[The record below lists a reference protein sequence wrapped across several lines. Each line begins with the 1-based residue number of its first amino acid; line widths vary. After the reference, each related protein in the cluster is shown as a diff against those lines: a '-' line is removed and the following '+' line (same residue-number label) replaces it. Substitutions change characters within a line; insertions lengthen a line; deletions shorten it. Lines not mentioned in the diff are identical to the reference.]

1 MIYRITYD
9 NKKRKLAHPVKDR
22 EELMALR
29 DSKKNLEN
37 LAKARQG
44 DEKAK
49 ADLLQL
55 AYNLGHVDG
64 LIAGCKSQGSFFF
77 HDVDCYDKEQSDA
90 FKELI
95 LSKKDVI
102 GLMMLERSVGG
113 GWHLV
118 CKRLPDTTIL
128 ENQVRVATELQIEM
142 DTNTKDLQRVVYSTS
157 GSLEDLPYLDDALF
171 EEPMTAEECEAE
183 FLRLKEREK
192 KRQEQVP
199 KEAKKANKHYRPW
212 EGEGDPSTTLGMT
225 SPLSS
230 RPNEVSGEI

>member
-9 NKKRKLAHPVKDR
+9 NKSRKLAHPVRNR

-37 LAKARQG
+37 LARARQG

-77 HDVDCYDKEQSDA
+77 HDVDCYDAEQSDA

-118 CKRLPDTTIL
+118 CKRTPGTTIL
-128 ENQVRVATELQIEM
+128 ESQVRVATELQIEM

-157 GSLEDLPYLDDALF
+157 GSPEDLPYLDDALF

-212 EGEGDPSTTLGMT
+212 ESTANVTSNTPLVIPSCH
-225 SPLSS
+225 SERS
-230 RPNEVSGEI
+230 RGIS